1 VNVELPL
8 IILVAIFGYFGIKLM
23 RPPTWLIV
31 VLLLG
36 GFLLGGFLLAD
47 TFLAPA
53 IESTTRTGVDALNTG

>member
-1 VNVELPL
+1 MNVELPL
-8 IILVAIFGYFGIKLM
+8 IVLVAIFGYFGIRLM

-36 GFLLGGFLLAD
+36 GFLLAD

-53 IESTTRTGVDALNTG
+53 IESGTKTGVDVVNGTTK

>member
-1 VNVELPL
+1 MNVELPL
-8 IILVAIFGYFGIKLM
+8 IVLVAVFGYFGIKLM

-36 GFLLGGFLLAD
+36 GFLLAD

-53 IESTTRTGVDALNTG
+53 IESGTQTGVDAVNGTTK

>member
-1 VNVELPL
+1 
-8 IILVAIFGYFGIKLM
+8 M

-36 GFLLGGFLLAD
+36 GFLLAD

-53 IESTTRTGVDALNTG
+53 IESGTQTGVDAVNGTTK

>member
-1 VNVELPL
+1 MNVELPL
-8 IILVAIFGYFGIKLM
+8 ILVVAVFGYFGIRLM

-36 GFLLGGFLLAD
+36 GFLLAD

-53 IESTTRTGVDALNTG
+53 IESGTRTGVDVVNDTQK

>member
-1 VNVELPL
+1 MNVELPL
-8 IILVAIFGYFGIKLM
+8 IAVIAVFGYFGIKIM

-36 GFLLGGFLLAD
+36 GFLLAD

-53 IESTTRTGVDALNTG
+53 IESGTQTGVDVVNGTTK

>member
-1 VNVELPL
+1 MNVELPL
-8 IILVAIFGYFGIKLM
+8 VLVVALVGYFGIKLM

-36 GFLLGGFLLAD
+36 GFLLAD

-53 IESTTRTGVDALNTG
+53 IESGTKTGVDVVNGTTK

>member
-1 VNVELPL
+1 MNVELPL
-8 IILVAIFGYFGIKLM
+8 IAVIAIFGYFGIKIM

-36 GFLLGGFLLAD
+36 GFLLAD

-53 IESTTRTGVDALNTG
+53 IESGTEVGVDVVNGTTK

>member
-1 VNVELPL
+1 MNVELPL
-8 IILVAIFGYFGIKLM
+8 ILVIALVGYFGIKLM

-36 GFLLGGFLLAD
+36 GFLLAD

-53 IESTTRTGVDALNTG
+53 IESGTKTGVDVVNGITK

>member
-1 VNVELPL
+1 MNVELPL
-8 IILVAIFGYFGIKLM
+8 VLVVALVGYFGIKLM

-36 GFLLGGFLLAD
+36 GFLLAD

-53 IESTTRTGVDALNTG
+53 IESGTRTGVDVVNGTTK

>member
-1 VNVELPL
+1 MNVELPL
-8 IILVAIFGYFGIKLM
+8 IVLVAVFGYFGIKLM

-36 GFLLGGFLLAD
+36 GFLLAD

-53 IESTTRTGVDALNTG
+53 IESGTRTGVEVVNGTTK

>member
-1 VNVELPL
+1 MHVELPL
-8 IILVAIFGYFGIKLM
+8 ILVIAIFGYFGIKIM

-36 GFLLGGFLLAD
+36 GFLLAD

-53 IESTTRTGVDALNTG
+53 IESGTKTGVDVVNGTTK